1 MAGEDLQ
8 FRDRAV
14 DSASSPESI
23 NRIAPIAPPR
33 LWLLVVGIS
42 TVIAAFI
49 AWGIFGRVP
58 ITVRGTGILIEGT
71 MVVAAESPGDGR
83 IQEVRAKPG
92 DMVTQG
98 DVIAVVAS
106 PALETQFA
114 DAQAAA
120 ARLREQDVA
129 MTATEETAIA
139 AAVAALDAREQEC
152 RRRIE
157 RASMT
162 AAEFS
167 KAIETKRDL
176 VRQGLLAEADLLGSI
191 NTQLEIERSLSEA
204 RNEEQRVAAD
214 RIDVA
219 IRHRQERQR
228 RGNAVADADAAVRQ
242 LNARMSS
249 ERNVIAPR
257 SGKVVQVGRG
267 TGDVVRRGSSVA
279 VVSDAGDGRLRC
291 YAFFPLSEGKRVRAE
306 MPTRV
311 EPSVADRERY
321 GSIRGSV
328 RDIEPVVGTSE
339 SLLRI
344 INSPEMAQDIQRRYG
359 GIVSAVIDLETDPA
373 TASGLRWSG
382 RGNYP
387 RPLTAGTLCEVDVVT
402 EDVSPI
408 TLLLPWIK
416 QAFGD

>member
-1 MAGEDLQ
+1 
-8 FRDRAV
+8 
-14 DSASSPESI
+14 
-23 NRIAPIAPPR
+23 
-33 LWLLVVGIS
+33 
-42 TVIAAFI
+42 
-49 AWGIFGRVP
+49 
-58 ITVRGTGILIEGT
+58 
-71 MVVAAESPGDGR
+71 
-83 IQEVRAKPG
+83 
-92 DMVTQG
+92 MVTQG

-204 RNEEQRVAAD
+204 RNEQQRVAAD
-214 RIDVA
+214 RIDIA

-228 RGNAVADADAAVRQ
+228 RGNALADMEASVRQ
-242 LNARMSS
+242 LGARMSA

-257 SGKVVQVGRG
+257 PGKVVQLGRG

-279 VVSDAGDGRLRC
+279 VISDAGDGRLRC
-291 YAFFPLSEGKRVRAE
+291 YAFFPLSEGKRVRAD
-306 MPTRV
+306 MAARV

-321 GSIRGSV
+321 GTIRGSV

-344 INSPEMAQDIQRRYG
+344 INSPEMAQDLQRRYG
-359 GIVSAVIDLETDPA
+359 GIVSAVIDLQTDSS
-373 TASGLRWSG
+373 TVTGLRWSG

-387 RPLTAGTLCEVDVVT
+387 QALTAGTLCEVDVVT

-408 TLLLPWIK
+408 TLLVPWVK
-416 QAFGD
+416 QVFGG